1 MALEKFYYELVGGV
15 APELSHD
22 TDTGYDIT
30 LIEKV
35 KNVRRTCIGPVS
47 LYDSGLIVSPPDG
60 YYFDLVARS
69 SLSKTGHMLANG
81 FGVID
86 SHYRGHLMAVML
98 KYDFDMP
105 DLELPGRYVQ
115 LIIRPLVHFI
125 PTKVSDISK
134 TDRGPKGFGSTG
146 K

>member
-1 MALEKFYYELVGGV
+1 MVLEKFYYELVGGV

-30 LIEKV
+30 LIEKI
-35 KNVRRTCIGPVS
+35 KTIRMTCIGPVS
-47 LYDSGLIVSPPDG
+47 LYDSGLIVSPPEG

-69 SLSKTGHMLANG
+69 SLSKTGHLLANG

-86 SHYRGHLMAVML
+86 AAYRGHLMAAML
-98 KYDFDMP
+98 KYDSDVP

-115 LIIRPLVHFI
+115 LIIRPLIHFI
-125 PTKVSDISK
+125 PTEVSDISK
-134 TDRGPKGFGSTG
+134 TDRGSKGFGSTG